1 MKEIL
6 TDLKAEQ
13 EALDRFLSSLS
24 EPQWDLPSPAEGW
37 TLRDSVSHIAHI
49 DEVAVSLLR
58 GDNSPL
64 EEAAKVGFGF
74 SNIGLQKG
82 RLMKPSGVLIWWRE
96 VRSVMMEELSRCD
109 PKKRIPWFAMPMGAR
124 AFATARLMETWA
136 HGLDCFDTVGA
147 LPEDTDR
154 LRHIALL
161 AYMARPYAYQV
172 NGLQFPGTPL
182 RLELVLPSGMPWSQ
196 GEENARDRIKGKA
209 SEFCRVA
216 VRRRHWKDMSLEIEG
231 NEAKRFIE
239 IIQTYAGPPGSGRKA
254 RALRP
259 SPSIGNPMVTE

>member
-1 MKEIL
+1 MEEIL
-6 TDLKAEQ
+6 ADLKAEQ
-13 EALDRFLSSLS
+13 EALDRFLSTLS
-24 EPQWDLPSPAEGW
+24 EEQWDLPSPAEGW

-49 DEVAVSLLR
+49 DEVAVLLLR
-58 GDNSPL
+58 GDNTPL
-64 EEAAKVGFGF
+64 EEAARVGFGF
-74 SNIGLQKG
+74 TRMGVQKG
-82 RLMKPSGVLIWWRE
+82 RAVNPSKVLSWWRE
-96 VRSVMMEELSRCD
+96 MRSVMMEELSKCD

-136 HGLDCFDTVGA
+136 HGLDCFDAVGA
-147 LPEDTDR
+147 VSEDTDR

-182 RLELVLPSGMPWSQ
+182 RLELVLPSGTPWSQ
-196 GEENARDRIKGKA
+196 GEETAKERIRGLA

-231 NEAKRFIE
+231 DEAKRFIE
-239 IIQTYAGPPGSGRKA
+239 IVQTYAGPPGSGRK
-254 RALRP
+254 P
-259 SPSIGNPMVTE
+259 KKE